1 MKERKRKL
9 YCNVTIIFRVVFS
22 TEYAACLPFL
32 HKEKYST
39 RFIFM
44 SFHFSSPNNSQFQ
57 EKRKCTKK
65 NLHIFSFIFFQEEN
79 RGLRLKEELV
89 VAAEKIQQ
97 PSAMAAY
104 PEEENLRYIFWRD
117 PQSEQTPKNQSKRK
131 KTNAELSTLVEN
143 FHLKCFPE

>member
-1 MKERKRKL
+1 
-9 YCNVTIIFRVVFS
+9 
-22 TEYAACLPFL
+22 
-32 HKEKYST
+32 
-39 RFIFM
+39 M

-57 EKRKCTKK
+57 EKRKCAKK
-65 NLHIFSFIFFQEEN
+65 NLHIFSSISFFQEEN

-89 VAAEKIQQ
+89 VAAEKLQQ

-131 KTNAELSTLVEN
+131 KNKCRAKYTGGKFPLEIFSRVIYTSNAGFVLS
-143 FHLKCFPE
+143 

>member
-1 MKERKRKL
+1 M
-9 YCNVTIIFRVVFS
+9 Y
-22 TEYAACLPFL
+22 
-32 HKEKYST
+32 
-39 RFIFM
+39 
-44 SFHFSSPNNSQFQ
+44 
-57 EKRKCTKK
+57 KK
-65 NLHIFSFIFFQEEN
+65 NLHIFSFISFFQEEN

-89 VAAEKIQQ
+89 VAAEKLQQ

>member
-1 MKERKRKL
+1 MYPKKSPHFL
-9 YCNVTIIFRVVFS
+9 IYFS
-22 TEYAACLPFL
+22 L
-32 HKEKYST
+32 
-39 RFIFM
+39 
-44 SFHFSSPNNSQFQ
+44 
-57 EKRKCTKK
+57 
-65 NLHIFSFIFFQEEN
+65 QEEN

-89 VAAEKIQQ
+89 VAAEKLQQ